1 LSSYAAI
8 IDNGK
13 TSAEGF
19 YKAISTLLG
28 FQGVPTITTPTAL
41 QVVQHAGGANMSVD
55 ISVGSAF
62 VSNQLPTFAYNVW
75 TDAVSNLSIAAASV
89 LNPRIDAV
97 VAYINMSAVSLS
109 NSNNPGALAFFDV
122 QGTPAG
128 SPTAPNSSAI
138 QSALGSGV
146 YWILL
151 GYVTV
156 PQNATQIVTANI
168 SDQRP
173 PFAVRANLWGGS
185 SNTNGHTVPNIADD
199 TVALLNAAQTF
210 QNKTFG
216 AGTVVLW
223 NGWQT
228 PTGTFTYAGNNGNKE
243 FLVTTSNDLRS
254 VIGLGDKLSVARGTT
269 PPTQCM
275 SFTAASSQSA
285 TKSSPSGIAFTGDF
299 SEGVWLYLLSY
310 PSANAC
316 LLGQDS
322 AGGSGSGWEMGIDS
336 LGQIYC
342 FWRNASGTSQGIT
355 YQSVPLNRWI
365 HIATSATVATPT
377 VAIYLNGT
385 SIPVNMSS
393 TAATSVVQATAAL
406 TIGKGNSTTGYINGY
421 ISEARLWS
429 NAQSGSSI
437 RSNMAINLTGS
448 ETNLIG
454 LWQGNGN
461 FNDSTTNANNLT
473 ANSGAIATQAANP
486 YNAIEYGYVTAI
498 TSSQITVFTGTD
510 CAIPNQT
517 LGAFLYSHD
526 RSPYGFPTSRNKWRV
541 SLYNRVSTTQSSPV
555 ANTWYN
561 IASMQLL
568 IPTGE
573 WSVSYRGSFG
583 ATCSSVATG
592 NYAVVYTTLSTANN
606 SESDIFTTGKMD
618 GNNTLETSQ
627 IGNLVNHSITN
638 AAATTYYL
646 NEKTDISS
654 TSSLIVSASNQVVG
668 VVAEIAYA

>member
-1 LSSYAAI
+1 MATYAAI

-13 TSAEGF
+13 TSAQGF
-19 YKAISTLLG
+19 MSGFSYLLG
-28 FQGVPTITTPTAL
+28 FQGVPTVTAPTSL

-55 ISVGSAF
+55 ISIGACLIGNST
-62 VSNQLPTFAYNVW
+62 NTFSYNAW
-75 TDAVSNLSIAAASV
+75 QDAASNLSIAAASV

-109 NSNNPGALAFFDV
+109 NSNNPGALAFYDV

-128 SPTAPNSSAI
+128 TPTAPNSSAI
-138 QSALGSGV
+138 QSALGAGV

-173 PFAVRANLWGGS
+173 PFAVHANLWGGT
-185 SNTNGHTVPNIADD
+185 SNTYGHVVPNIADD

-243 FLVTTSNDLRS
+243 FLITTSNDLRS
-254 VIGLGDKLSVARGTT
+254 VIQPGDKLSVARGTT

-275 SFTAASSQSA
+275 SFTAASSQYA
-285 TKSSPSGIAFTGDF
+285 TVASPAGITFTGAFTCEAWVYLNSYTGQQQFIVSRTDNSTGGFALVINANGQVRLYYESGANFTDF
-299 SEGVWLYLLSY
+299 VS
-310 PSANAC
+310 
-316 LLGQDS
+316 
-322 AGGSGSGWEMGIDS
+322 
-336 LGQIYC
+336 
-342 FWRNASGTSQGIT
+342 
-355 YQSVPLNRWI
+355 YQSVPLNRWV
-365 HIATSATVATPT
+365 HIAGAVTSVASKTG
-377 VAIYLNGT
+377 VIYINGV
-385 SIPVNMSS
+385 SVPLSS
-393 TAATSVVQATAAL
+393 PNTAATSMTQAGNLSIGDLGAGTANSYLNGYVSEVRIWSAAQTQANVQA
-406 TIGKGNSTTGYINGY
+406 
-421 ISEARLWS
+421 
-429 NAQSGSSI
+429 
-437 RSNMAINLTGS
+437 NMAINLTGS
-448 ETNLIG
+448 ETNLVG
-454 LWQGNGN
+454 LWKGNGN
-461 FNDSTTNANNLT
+461 FNDATTNANNLT
-473 ANSGAIATQAANP
+473 ANSGASATQAANP
-486 YNAIEYGYVTAI
+486 YNATEYGYVTAI